1 MNMEKRKIIRNFI
14 AWQIRKGLIN
24 ELTIDYEMAETYL
37 SETDSLEKI
46 LADVRHSFKVG
57 DKVNYCNG
65 LIFKIES
72 INEKTQVCYDNK
84 GMWYALVN
92 CKQA

>member
-1 MNMEKRKIIRNFI
+1 MS
-14 AWQIRKGLIN
+14 N
-24 ELTIDYEMAETYL
+24 EV
-37 SETDSLEKI
+37 
-46 LADVRHSFKVG
+46 LADVRHSFKIG

-72 INEKTQVCYDNK
+72 INKKTQVCYDNK

-92 CKQA
+92 CKHV